1 MEEGSY
7 KIDTKMITQENVNC
21 RLLSLSLSLGYN
33 ASPSEIQTKRHDGER

>member
-21 RLLSLSLSLGYN
+21 RLLSLSLGYN
-33 ASPSEIQTKRHDGER
+33 AFPSEIQTKRHDGER